1 MITRIEKEGQ
11 ITYVFLK
18 PEGMTPVFTFEEEAI
33 TSQGNHVYKCGKD
46 KPWDLFIVEK
56 GEICLR
62 ILCLDRN
69 TSNQMYLLRDQTL
82 LFARGAVMEEEDR
95 IRLETESAYN
105 KVMSYPKGAMKARGS
120 LEKAG
125 EEDEIFD
132 CWILRTEEKK
142 PQAEI
147 AHTAALKYTVKV
159 PEDFMEG
166 LKDVLLQIRYK
177 GDIGYAFI
185 NGEMVHDNFWNGD
198 LWEIGLRTL
207 AEKLKKDPLT
217 ISITPLKEGA
227 NVNVES
233 AMAARMENVKAYTGE
248 LESVEL
254 KPVYEFSF

>member
-1 MITRIEKEGQ
+1 M
-11 ITYVFLK
+11 
-18 PEGMTPVFTFEEEAI
+18 
-33 TSQGNHVYKCGKD
+33 YKCGKA
-46 KPWDLFIVEK
+46 KPRELFIVEK
-56 GEICLR
+56 GEVCIR

-69 TSNQMYLLRDQTL
+69 TSNQMYLLSDQTL
-82 LFARGAVMEEEDR
+82 LFARGALMEEENR
-95 IRLETESAYN
+95 IRLETGKAFN

-120 LEKAG
+120 LEKAE

-132 CWILRTEEKK
+132 CWVLRTEEKK
-142 PQAEI
+142 PEAEI
-147 AHTAALKYTVKV
+147 TRTAALKYTVKV
-159 PEDFMEG
+159 PENFMEG

-185 NGEMVHDNFWNGD
+185 DGEMIHDNFCNGD
-198 LWEIGLRTL
+198 WWEIGLHTF
-207 AEKLKKDPLT
+207 AERLKKDPLT

-233 AMAARMENVKAYTGE
+233 AMAARMEDVKAYTGE

>member
-1 MITRIEKEGQ
+1 
-11 ITYVFLK
+11 
-18 PEGMTPVFTFEEEAI
+18 
-33 TSQGNHVYKCGKD
+33 
-46 KPWDLFIVEK
+46 
-56 GEICLR
+56 
-62 ILCLDRN
+62 
-69 TSNQMYLLRDQTL
+69 
-82 LFARGAVMEEEDR
+82 
-95 IRLETESAYN
+95 
-105 KVMSYPKGAMKARGS
+105 
-120 LEKAG
+120 
-125 EEDEIFD
+125 
-132 CWILRTEEKK
+132 
-142 PQAEI
+142 
-147 AHTAALKYTVKV
+147 
-159 PEDFMEG
+159 MEG

-254 KPVYEFSF
+254 KPVYEFSFRGSNAMYDANTLKILFRFSQIPLTVYTREWIRIESFASFSKAPETFEKRMLEKVQDGLAGKSFLSFL

>member
-1 MITRIEKEGQ
+1 
-11 ITYVFLK
+11 
-18 PEGMTPVFTFEEEAI
+18 
-33 TSQGNHVYKCGKD
+33 
-46 KPWDLFIVEK
+46 
-56 GEICLR
+56 
-62 ILCLDRN
+62 
-69 TSNQMYLLRDQTL
+69 
-82 LFARGAVMEEEDR
+82 MEEEDS

-120 LEKAG
+120 LEKAS

-147 AHTAALKYTVKV
+147 THTAALKYTVKV

-177 GDIGYAFI
+177 GDIGYAFV